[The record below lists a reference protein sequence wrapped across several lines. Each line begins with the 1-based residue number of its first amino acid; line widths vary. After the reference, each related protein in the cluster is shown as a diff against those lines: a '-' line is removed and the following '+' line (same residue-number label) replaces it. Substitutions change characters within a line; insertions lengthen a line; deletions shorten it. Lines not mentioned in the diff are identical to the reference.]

1 MKYQSF
7 YCFPV
12 VVFLLLL
19 LSFSADA
26 QKVNTDSLTQARRHL
41 IDSTQKARQH
51 SIDSMRQARQ
61 QNLDSLK
68 AVRQQRLDSMRL
80 VQQQRTDS
88 LKAIQAYRKSDRYKD
103 SVATIRQQ
111 TQDSIMAQRK
121 HVLDSTKL
129 ARQHYTD
136 SLVAARTHVA
146 DSMKQARQLYLDSL
160 HTHLDS
166 VKTARAQALELLK
179 AERKRSSDSL
189 ATIRAY
195 RKSDRYKDSLA
206 LIRQHR
212 RDSLIADRKHY
223 TDSVRTVQKAY
234 TDSLIAE
241 RKQYNDSLRA
251 SMDSMRLVRQQMID
265 SMAAERKVRT
275 DSLAKVRAAREA
287 ERDKKKKEQEEK
299 KSLAFEMKIKEK
311 QEKYSNKKMLKKK
324 WSLPRRITQ
333 NTFTRYNYYYN
344 ANLKMEE
351 ARGNMLRVNQD
362 NYDTLLQLFPFDPNV
377 DSAKLSSDMD
387 SVLMKAAVGIQ
398 IHDPRSK
405 WQDDLYLLVGEAYYY
420 KADYENA
427 GAAFKQIIVTDE
439 KQRKQK
445 TKKHNKNRKS
455 DDNKQQ
461 AFSVAPKKGIAGLLE
476 HKPAKNEAML
486 WLARVLVQSD
496 KEGQAQS
503 LLDMLRND
511 ANYPDKMKGRLA
523 LEQAFIDLKRLDYKN
538 AIPALKIVSADDNLP
553 KWQRQR
559 AGFMIGQ
566 LYNNDRQPDSANK
579 FFRKTLALHPPIQM
593 DFYARK
599 EIAFN
604 EINSNNGHADN
615 SVALLSDL
623 AKDGKYKP
631 FYDQIYY
638 GLALAAQKDGNASEA
653 MADFRK
659 SLSYGQNNPKQMGLT
674 YSAMADAFY
683 NQRAYLP
690 AKNAYDSAAIMLTN
704 FQSMPE
710 YKKAVLRGS
719 SLARIAGPAQTVAQQ
734 DSLLRLSTL
743 SESEQK
749 TFIKKY
755 IRQLEKARQDSLF
768 LAQNGLAKPAG
779 LSNMPMTQPTSTWYF
794 SNSSQVNSGK
804 IAFQQK
810 WGGRKLADNWRLSS
824 SQFNN
829 ATANGSGEETE
840 SDTNNLGLPDED
852 VLYAAIPHTAEQ
864 IQSAKEILEEA
875 LFNLGKDYYTYLED
889 FENAQNTFD
898 TLNRKFPNNAHQA
911 EVLYLQYLM
920 AMRNSQT
927 ADADRYFQQ
936 LENRFPDSEWTQL
949 LKNSQ
954 KVEHSD
960 ALAQQPTDSTKQ
972 SIDSY
977 YDESYKM
984 LLDKQY
990 ALVLDRAES
999 LSKLYPEAGVYAKRF
1014 SLLKAVALVGSGKY
1028 QSADSLLDRFIAQ
1041 NPQDTLSQWAKD
1053 IKKYIQDHYGRPSSV
1068 SGQDTTGSG
1077 ASITPAAAEF
1087 TFDAQTPHL
1096 IIVVAPADMR
1106 IFALKS
1112 GLRDFNMMRAG
1123 SENISVSMTTLN
1135 PDNNMVVIQQFSN
1148 LQEAQKYYQDIIKN
1162 KALFKEYT
1170 ANDYHLLLISRS
1182 NYNLLMTQR
1191 KLDKYLQF
1199 YGQHY
1204 H

>member
-61 QNLDSLK
+61 QYLDSLK
-68 AVRQQRLDSMRL
+68 TVRQQRLDSMRL
-80 VQQQRTDS
+80 AQQQRTDS

-103 SVATIRQQ
+103 SVAAIRQHV
-111 TQDSIMAQRK
+111 QDSIMAQRK
-121 HVLDSTKL
+121 HILDSTKL

-136 SLVAARTHVA
+136 SLVAARKHVV

-160 HTHLDS
+160 HVHLDS
-166 VKTARAQALELLK
+166 VKTARAQALALLK
-179 AERKRSSDSL
+179 AERQRRSDSL
-189 ATIRAY
+189 AAIRAY

-212 RDSLIADRKHY
+212 RDSLIAVRKHY
-223 TDSVRTVQKAY
+223 TDSVRTAQKAY
-234 TDSLIAE
+234 TDSLIAV

-251 SMDSMRLVRQQMID
+251 SMDSIRLARQHMID
-265 SMAAERKVRT
+265 SMAAERKVRA

-311 QEKYSNKKMLKKK
+311 HEKYSNKKMLKKK

-351 ARGNMLRVNQD
+351 ARANMHRSNQD
-362 NYDTLLQLFPFDPNV
+362 NYDTLLRLFPFDPNV
-377 DSAKLSSDMD
+377 DSAKLASDMD
-387 SVLMKAAVGIQ
+387 SVLMKAATGIQ

-439 KQRKQK
+439 KQKKRKA
-445 TKKHNKNRKS
+445 KKQNKNRSS

-461 AFSVAPKKGIAGLLE
+461 AFSIAPKKGIAGLLE

-486 WLARVLVQSD
+486 WLARVLVQND

-511 ANYPDKMKGRLA
+511 ANFPDKMKGRLA

-538 AIPALKIVSADDNLP
+538 AIPSLKIVSADDNLP

-566 LYNNDRQPDSANK
+566 LYNNNRRPDSANK
-579 FFRKTLALHPPIQM
+579 YFREMLALHPPIQM

-599 EIAFN
+599 QIAFN
-604 EINSNNGHADN
+604 DLSSKGASGN
-615 SVALLSDL
+615 SVALLSAL

-638 GLALAAQKDGNASEA
+638 GLALAAQKDGKADEA

-674 YSAMADAFY
+674 YSAMADVFY

-690 AKNAYDSAAIMLTN
+690 AKRAYDSAAIMLAN

-719 SLARIAGPAQTVAQQ
+719 ALARIAGPAQTVAQQ
-734 DSLLRLSTL
+734 DSLLHLSSL
-743 SESEQK
+743 SESEQRN
-749 TFIKKY
+749 FIRKY

-768 LAQNGLAKPAG
+768 LAQNGQAKPAG
-779 LSNMPMTQPTSTWYF
+779 LNNMSMTPPSSTWYF
-794 SNSSQVNSGK
+794 FNSSRVSSGK

-829 ATANGSGEETE
+829 TTANGSGEETE
-840 SDTNNLGLPDED
+840 TDANNLGLPDEE

-898 TLNRKFPNNAHQA
+898 TLDQKFPDNAHQA
-911 EVLYLQYLM
+911 EVLYLRYLM
-920 AMRNSQT
+920 AMRNSRT
-927 ADADRYFQQ
+927 ADADRYLQQ

-954 KVEHSD
+954 KTEQND

-1028 QSADSLLDRFIAQ
+1028 QTADSLLDRFIAQ

-1053 IKKYIQDHYGRPSSV
+1053 IKKYIQEHYGGSASV
-1068 SGQDTTGSG
+1068 PGQDTTSSV
-1077 ASITPAAAEF
+1077 ASTKPAVAEF
-1087 TFDAQTPHL
+1087 TYDAQAPHL
-1096 IIVVAPADMR
+1096 IIITAPADMR

-1123 SENISVSMTTLN
+1123 SDNISVSMTTLN
-1135 PDNNMVVIQQFSN
+1135 KDNNMVLIQQFAN
-1148 LQEAQKYYQDIIKN
+1148 LQEAQKYYQDIVQN
-1162 KALFKEYT
+1162 KTLFREYT
-1170 ANDYHLLLISRS
+1170 AKDYHLLLISRS
-1182 NYNLLMTQR
+1182 NYNLLMNQR
-1191 KLDKYLQF
+1191 NLDKYLSF
-1199 YGQHY
+1199 YSKYY

>member
-19 LSFSADA
+19 LAFSANA
-26 QKVNTDSLTQARRHL
+26 QKVNTDSLAQARRHL
-41 IDSTQKARQH
+41 IDSTQNARQH
-51 SIDSMRQARQ
+51 NIDSMRQARQ
-61 QNLDSLK
+61 QYLDSLK
-68 AVRQQRLDSMRL
+68 IARQQHLDSVRM
-80 VQQQRTDS
+80 VQQARTDS

-103 SVATIRQQ
+103 SLATIRQHV
-111 TQDSIMAQRK
+111 QDSIMSQRK
-121 HVLDSTKL
+121 HILDSTKL

-136 SLVAARTHVA
+136 SLMAARKHVV

-160 HTHLDS
+160 HAHLDS

-179 AERKRSSDSL
+179 AERQRRSDSL

-212 RDSLIADRKHY
+212 RDSLIAVRKHY

-234 TDSLIAE
+234 TDSLIAV

-251 SMDSMRLVRQQMID
+251 AMDSMRLVRQHMID
-265 SMAAERKVRT
+265 SLTTVRKARA
-275 DSLAKVRAAREA
+275 DSLAKVRAEREA
-287 ERDKKKKEQEEK
+287 ARDKQNKEKEKK

-311 QEKYSNKKMLKKK
+311 HKKYSNKKMLKKK
-324 WSLPRRITQ
+324 WSLPRRVVQ

-351 ARGNMLRVNQD
+351 ARENMLRADQD
-362 NYDTLLQLFPFDPNV
+362 NYDTLLRLFPFDPNV
-377 DSAKLSSDMD
+377 DSAKLASDMD
-387 SVLMKAAVGIQ
+387 TVLSKAAVGIQ

-439 KQRKQK
+439 KQKNRKA
-445 TKKHNKNRKS
+445 KKQNKNRRNE
-455 DDNKQQ
+455 DNKQQ
-461 AFSVAPKKGIAGLLE
+461 AYSAAQKKGIAGLLA

-486 WLARVLVQSD
+486 WLARVLVQND

-503 LLDMLRND
+503 LLDMLQND
-511 ANYPDKMKGRLA
+511 ANFPDKLKGRLA

-538 AIPALKIVSADDNLP
+538 AVPSLKIVSADDHLP

-579 FFRKTLALHPPIQM
+579 YFREILALHPPIQM

-599 EIAFN
+599 QIAFN
-604 EINSNNGHADN
+604 DLSSKGASDN
-615 SVALLSDL
+615 SAALLSAL

-638 GLALAAQKDGNASEA
+638 GLALAAQKDGKADEA

-659 SLSYGQNNPKQMGLT
+659 SLSYGQNNPKQTGLT
-674 YSAMADAFY
+674 YTAMGDAYY

-690 AKNAYDSAAIMLTN
+690 AKKAYDSAAIMLAN

-719 SLARIAGPAQTVAQQ
+719 SLAQIAGPAQTVAQQ
-734 DSLLRLSTL
+734 DSLLHLSSL
-743 SESEQK
+743 SESEQRA
-749 TFIKKY
+749 FIRKY

-768 LAQNGLAKPAG
+768 LAQNGQVKPAG
-779 LSNMPMTQPTSTWYF
+779 LNNNMSMTPPTSTWYF
-794 SNSSQVNSGK
+794 SNSSRVNSGK

-829 ATANGSGEETE
+829 ATANNAETE
-840 SDTNNLGLPDED
+840 TEPDANNPELPDEEA
-852 VLYAAIPHTAEQ
+852 LYAAIPHTAEQ
-864 IQSAKEILEEA
+864 IQSAKEILKEA

-889 FENAQNTFD
+889 FDNAQNTFD
-898 TLNRKFPNNAHQA
+898 TLDRKFPDNAHQA
-911 EVLYLQYLM
+911 EVLYLRYLM
-920 AMRNSQT
+920 AMRNNRT
-927 ADADRYFQQ
+927 TDADRYWQQ
-936 LENRFPDSEWTQL
+936 LDNRFPDSEWTRL
-949 LKNSQ
+949 LKNSRKAGQ
-954 KVEHSD
+954 SNV
-960 ALAQQPTDSTKQ
+960 LTQQPPDPTKP
-972 SIDSY
+972 SVDSY
-977 YDESYKM
+977 YDDSYNM
-984 LLDKQY
+984 LLNKQY
-990 ALVLDRAES
+990 ALVLSRADS
-999 LSKLYPEAGVYAKRF
+999 FAKQYPSAGVYAKRF

-1028 QSADSLLDRFIAQ
+1028 RSADSLLDRFIAQ
-1041 NPQDTLSQWAKD
+1041 NAQDTLSQWAKD
-1053 IKKYIQDHYGRPSSV
+1053 IKKYIQNHYGQSSSV
-1068 SGQDTTGSG
+1068 QGQSTAGTGAQVTS
-1077 ASITPAAAEF
+1077 AAAEF
-1087 TFDAQTPHL
+1087 TYDALAPHL
-1096 IIVVAPADMR
+1096 IIVAAPADMR

-1123 SENISVSMTTLN
+1123 SDNISVSMTTLN
-1135 PDNNMVVIQQFSN
+1135 RDDNMVLIQQFGN
-1148 LQEAQKYYQDIIKN
+1148 LQEAQKYYQDIVKN
-1162 KALFKEYT
+1162 KTLFREYT
-1170 ANDYHLLLISRS
+1170 AKDYHLLLISRS

-1191 KLDKYLQF
+1191 SLDKYLLF

>member
-7 YCFPV
+7 CCFPV
-12 VVFLLLL
+12 VMFLLLL
-19 LSFSADA
+19 LSFSAYA
-26 QKVNTDSLTQARRHL
+26 QTRNTDSLIQARRHI

-51 SIDSMRQARQ
+51 NIDSMRQARQ
-61 QNLDSLK
+61 QYLDSMK
-68 AVRQQRLDSMRL
+68 VARQQRLDSMRQA
-80 VQQQRTDS
+80 QQARTDS
-88 LKAIQAYRKSDRYKD
+88 LKAIQAYRKSNRYKD
-103 SVATIRQQ
+103 SVAAVRQHV
-111 TQDSIMAQRK
+111 QDSISAQRK
-121 HVLDSTKL
+121 HILDSTKL
-129 ARQHYTD
+129 ARQQYTD
-136 SLVAARTHVA
+136 SLVAARKHVI
-146 DSMKQARQLYLDSL
+146 DSMKEARILYLDSL
-160 HTHLDS
+160 HAHLDS
-166 VKTARAQALELLK
+166 VKVARAQALALLK
-179 AERKRSSDSL
+179 AERQRRSDSL
-189 ATIRAY
+189 AAIRAY

-206 LIRQHR
+206 VIRQQR
-212 RDSLIADRKHY
+212 RDSLIAVRKHY

-234 TDSLIAE
+234 TDSLIAV

-251 SMDSMRLVRQQMID
+251 AMDSMRVVRQQMID
-265 SMAAERKVRT
+265 SMAAERKVRA
-275 DSLAKVRAAREA
+275 DSLAKVRAEREA

-311 QEKYSNKKMLKKK
+311 HEKYSNKKMLKKK

-351 ARGNMLRVNQD
+351 AHENMLRSNQD
-362 NYDTLLQLFPFDPNV
+362 NYDTLLRLFPFDPNV
-377 DSAKLSSDMD
+377 DSAKLASDMD
-387 SVLMKAAVGIQ
+387 SVLLKAATGIQ

-445 TKKHNKNRKS
+445 AKKHNKSNGRN
-455 DDNKQQ
+455 DNKQQ
-461 AFSVAPKKGIAGLLE
+461 AFSVASKKGIAGILE
-476 HKPAKNEAML
+476 HQPAKNEAML
-486 WLARVLVQSD
+486 WLARVLVQND

-503 LLDMLRND
+503 LLDLLRND
-511 ANYPDKMKGRLA
+511 ANFPDKMKGRLA

-538 AIPALKIVSADDNLP
+538 AIPSLKIVSADDNLP

-566 LYNNDRQPDSANK
+566 LYNNDRQADSANK
-579 FFRKTLALHPPIQM
+579 YFREMLALHPPIQM

-599 EIAFN
+599 QIAFN
-604 EINSNNGHADN
+604 DISSNGSSEK
-615 SVALLSDL
+615 SVALLSSL

-638 GLALAAQKDGNASEA
+638 GLALAAEKSGEVEEA
-653 MADFRK
+653 MANFRK

-674 YSAMADAFY
+674 YAAMADGLYA
-683 NQRAYLP
+683 QRAYLP
-690 AKNAYDSAAIMLTN
+690 AKNAYDSAAIMLAN
-704 FQSMPE
+704 FQDMPE

-734 DSLLRLSTL
+734 DSLLRLSAM
-743 SESEQK
+743 SEGEQRS
-749 TFIKKY
+749 FIRKY

-768 LAQNGLAKPAG
+768 LAQNGQVQPAG
-779 LSNMPMTQPTSTWYF
+779 LNTMSMTQPTSTWYF
-794 SNSSQVNSGK
+794 SNSSRVNSGK

-829 ATANGSGEETE
+829 ATANGATDEADNEADE
-840 SDTNNLGLPDED
+840 LGLPDEEA
-852 VLYAAIPHTAEQ
+852 LYAAIPHTAEQ

-889 FENAQNTFD
+889 FDNAQSTFD
-898 TLNRKFPNNAHQA
+898 TLDLKFPENEHQA
-911 EVLYLQYLM
+911 EVLYLRYLM
-920 AMRNSQT
+920 AMRNSK
-927 ADADRYFQQ
+927 AAEAEGYWQQ
-936 LENRFPDSEWTQL
+936 LARRFPDSEWTKL
-949 LKNSQ
+949 LGNSRKAEQ
-954 KVEHSD
+954 GETIT
-960 ALAQQPTDSTKQ
+960 QQPSDSAKQ
-972 SIDSY
+972 PIDGY

-999 LSKLYPEAGVYAKRF
+999 LPTLYPDAGVYAKRF
-1014 SLLKAVALVGSGKY
+1014 SLLKAVALVGSGQYK
-1028 QSADSLLDRFIAQ
+1028 SADSLLDQFIAQ
-1041 NPQDTLSQWAKD
+1041 NAQDTLSQWAKD
-1053 IKKYIQDHYGRPSSV
+1053 IKKYIQNHYSQPQ
-1068 SGQDTTGSG
+1068 SGQNTPDSG
-1077 ASITPAAAEF
+1077 NTAAPVVADF
-1087 TFDAQTPHL
+1087 TFNDKSAHL

-1123 SENISVSMTTLN
+1123 SDNISVSMTTLDKN
-1135 PDNNMVVIQQFSN
+1135 DNMVLIQQFNN
-1148 LQEAQKYYQDIIKN
+1148 LQEAKKYYQDILKS
-1162 KALFKEYT
+1162 KELFKEYT
-1170 ANDYHLLLISRS
+1170 PKDYHLLLISRT
-1182 NYNLLMTQR
+1182 NYNLLTR
-1191 KLDKYLQF
+1191 EKNLDKYLIF
-1199 YGQHY
+1199 YGEHY
-1204 H
+1204 